1 MRAITSPRRLVETL
15 VRVSVVALLAG
26 LLHVAGTNPASATR
40 SDGWVDVV
48 VSNSPGYVTVA
59 GWAWDPDAPATS
71 IDVHFYVGQEIFV
84 LRADKYR
91 SDVGAH
97 GFSDTIAVQGTGQ
110 LSWNAY
116 SIDATGDGNW
126 PLQGGT
132 GTVPVNDAG
141 PVGSVDSATSP
152 AHRTVDLKGWASDP
166 NAPAS
171 PVEIHV
177 YIGGDVGTPGVELH
191 KFMADLPRAGGGR
204 GFSRTLVTSKGDAQ
218 TINVYALNVPGTP
231 GANRLIKS
239 FALTVYVDT
248 TPPET
253 TITSAPA
260 TATTADVIRVT
271 FTANESNS
279 TFECRWDQDAWLP
292 CQSGTQVSLTPGK
305 HQVSV
310 RATDKYGNTEL
321 TPAVFLVTVTQA
333 GPPPPTPAEPSGPT
347 IAARAVKKKSKLRI
361 DVAPDSATSN
371 YRVVIK
377 RKVGKKW
384 RTVARVRTRGKRDVV
399 VVNLRRGKYRV
410 VLPTSSQGPAVTTG
424 SVRLKR

>member
-1 MRAITSPRRLVETL
+1 M
-15 VRVSVVALLAG
+15 
-26 LLHVAGTNPASATR
+26 
-40 SDGWVDVV
+40 
-48 VSNSPGYVTVA
+48 
-59 GWAWDPDAPATS
+59 
-71 IDVHFYVGQEIFV
+71 
-84 LRADKYR
+84 LR
-91 SDVGAH
+91 
-97 GFSDTIAVQGTGQ
+97 
-110 LSWNAY
+110 
-116 SIDATGDGNW
+116 IDATAW
-126 PLQGGT
+126 PLADAGRP
-132 GTVPVNDAG
+132 GTVPVNGAG

-152 AHRTVDLKGWASDP
+152 AHRTVELKGWASDP

-321 TPAVFLVTVTQA
+321 TPAVFLVTVTA
-333 GPPPPTPAEPSGPT
+333 GRTTASHPG
-347 IAARAVKKKSKLRI
+347 RAVRAHHRGACGEEEVEAAHRRRPGLCDEQLPRR
-361 DVAPDSATSN
+361 DQAQGGQEVAHRRPRAH
-371 YRVVIK
+371 
-377 RKVGKKW
+377 
-384 RTVARVRTRGKRDVV
+384 AR
-399 VVNLRRGKYRV
+399 
-410 VLPTSSQGPAVTTG
+410 QA
-424 SVRLKR
+424 